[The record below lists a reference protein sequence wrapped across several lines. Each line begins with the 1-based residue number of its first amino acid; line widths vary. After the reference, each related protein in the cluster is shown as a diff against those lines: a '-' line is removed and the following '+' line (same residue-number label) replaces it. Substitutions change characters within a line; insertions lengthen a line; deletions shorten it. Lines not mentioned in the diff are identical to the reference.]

1 MIRFSLRWVL
11 MIASFC
17 LSETAWGQNRNGT
30 NGTPNFGN
38 TGASGLNGVGQ
49 PGFGGG
55 GSGGGGGF
63 GATGSGGSGGAGFGS
78 QTGFGSG
85 GQAGSGQNQSGS
97 EGNNGIL
104 GRNTNQNQLLGR
116 NVQNQNQGG
125 NEVSGRGRAVG
136 GRGSGRNSLA
146 NSLSNGGV
154 SASNQRPVIR
164 PRQEVAFDY
173 PRPGRIENGSNLG
186 GVRARCHIDP
196 KRAQIPRSGDRHRG
210 DSPRLNFLDPLPTD
224 SGMVTHCAAHCAT
237 EDALHAPACRSP
249 PPVLCVRQALSGSN
263 PRTSSSSHCSNSG
276 QSTAQVPK
284 SAMC

>member
-173 PRPGRIENGSNLG
+173 PQPSNAMLTTRLASRLSKFSTNSVELKSVEIVVQDKGQVVLRGS
-186 GVRARCHIDP
+186 VRSPAES
-196 KRAQIPRSGDRHRG
+196 KMAQILVGFEPGVTSIRNELKYPAAGIDNEG
-210 DSPRLNFLDPLPTD
+210 TPLD
-224 SGMVTHCAAHCAT
+224 
-237 EDALHAPACRSP
+237 
-249 PPVLCVRQALSGSN
+249 
-263 PRTSSSSHCSNSG
+263 
-276 QSTAQVPK
+276 
-284 SAMC
+284 